1 MFSNISGFCLL
12 DARAPSDLEL
22 GQQKHFQI
30 SPEGK
35 PSPGENQWSK
45 EYNAKTPFLLILDAN
60 NKHKNSQKNMMCSIC
75 QTYSTLHKAECLIYY
90 YYLQI
95 VDGKLKH
102 RKHREKLSDLLR

>member
-1 MFSNISGFCLL
+1 
-12 DARAPSDLEL
+12 
-22 GQQKHFQI
+22 
-30 SPEGK
+30 
-35 PSPGENQWSK
+35 
-45 EYNAKTPFLLILDAN
+45 
-60 NKHKNSQKNMMCSIC
+60 MMCSIC